1 MNAHTW
7 VSLHLGKHRTRARA
21 RTRMANLDPA
31 FVNALVREPVCVFR
45 STFAWFSMFVFV
57 FFCFAVFESFAI
69 LLRFY
74 CSMFSLF
81 VWVCVFSFV
90 FSCVHCSLF
99 FIWFLL
105 LPVVFIFLRESFAVL
120 EQCYSTAFFLKV
132 TDFFYFNFTF
142 FSLMFTT

>member
-7 VSLHLGKHRTRARA
+7 VSLFEQASHPGTCTHTHGQLGSS
-21 RTRMANLDPA
+21 
-31 FVNALVREPVCVFR
+31 VRERACVR
-45 STFAWFSMFVFV
+45 ACLCISIATFAWFSMFAFV

-81 VWVCVFSFV
+81 VCLFECVFSFV
-90 FSCVHCSLF
+90 FSCVHCSLY

-132 TDFFYFNFTF
+132 TDFF
-142 FSLMFTT
+142 LL